1 MKKIPMY
8 KRGLPEFDLAEEQ
21 RKKQKRIFWTFITIA
36 FIIINLILYFLVS
49 Y

>member
-8 KRGLPEFDLAEEQ
+8 KRDMPEFDIVEEQ
-21 RKKQKRIFWTFITIA
+21 RKKQKRIFWSFITIA
-36 FIIINLILYFLVS
+36 FIVINLILYFLVS